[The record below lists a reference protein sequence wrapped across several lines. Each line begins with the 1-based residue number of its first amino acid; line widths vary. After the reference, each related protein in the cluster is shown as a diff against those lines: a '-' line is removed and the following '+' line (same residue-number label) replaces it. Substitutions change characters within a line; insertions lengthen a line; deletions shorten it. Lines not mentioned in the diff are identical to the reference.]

1 MGTTVT
7 FQAMPCKGTLGWYV
21 RLIWP
26 SGRSEEIGGF
36 TSEHEAQNW
45 ITNGSSVWLRA
56 REIVHN
62 LEQSPES
69 TMRCL
74 ACGGEMQVDQIDPHE
89 TLVSCEHYTFRCTSC
104 GDIER
109 RLLSRQRVAA
119 AEILESRK
127 IVQPL
132 LKPQE
137 KIFGS

>member
-1 MGTTVT
+1 
-7 FQAMPCKGTLGWYV
+7 
-21 RLIWP
+21 
-26 SGRSEEIGGF
+26 
-36 TSEHEAQNW
+36 
-45 ITNGSSVWLRA
+45 
-56 REIVHN
+56 VHN

-119 AEILESRK
+119 AEILEARK

-137 KIFGS
+137 KIFGSDEHIEHAAPGDVPLQSPPTRKGLTEFMKSPKAIIGVFVRNREQKD